1 LDWEFAPPTWEAM
14 AILLTGAGA
23 VIGAVVVGLR
33 QASISERQAT
43 ISERQAEIQ
52 EHLGNIEALKV
63 RADLFERRQVIYRAT
78 NDWLSYA
85 YAYGRVARPYASA
98 AEIEVEE
105 LTDEEKTIAKG
116 FQIAVHDS
124 RFLFRPAVHDALRG
138 LRAMGTA
145 LRRTD
150 RSIASE
156 KRRAERR
163 GDEPNLEKLID
174 QQDRQM
180 GELEKAANAIDQLFL
195 PELNLGDLSRP
206 NGLKSGETPRP

>member
-1 LDWEFAPPTWEAM
+1 M

-124 RFLFRPAVHDALRG
+124 RFLFRPAVHDGLRG

-163 GDEPNLEKLID
+163 GDEPNLEKLTD

-206 NGLKSGETPRP
+206 NGPKSGETLGA